1 MCIKLKTT
9 IISLKRG
16 LHLSPYVASGN
27 GEEKKNY
34 ETFHTVLQYCFH
46 KTNKTESSKMNA
58 KNIFFSENLCIF
70 KIYIAYAC
78 LLIIYYKL
86 FRISRICREM

>member
-58 KNIFFSENLCIF
+58 KNIFFQ
-70 KIYIAYAC
+70 KICVFLKFI
-78 LLIIYYKL
+78 LLMPVY
-86 FRISRICREM
+86 